1 MKLFKQIILCFLC
14 VSINARGMVP
24 DNASVPYFWEV
35 IPGYGVAASIVG
47 GAAKMGGFVAK
58 GLTNYALKPVVK
70 TALNWSPYGA
80 SFFLGKY
87 LTERYNAY
95 DNCDRAKGN
104 FFNTREIPIKSS
116 KKEHGNTD
124 LKKQSNNF
132 GKTLLLMGASA
143 VVPLLL
149 TKYSGMIAGD
159 NGSGDSLVAM
169 LPGKHLIVPV
179 KYLKALAWH
188 AGLFYCGSYVSKDNA
203 A

>member
-1 MKLFKQIILCFLC
+1 MKFFKQIILCFLC

-47 GAAKMGGFVAK
+47 GAAKVGGFVAK
-58 GLTNYALKPVVK
+58 GLTNYALKPVAK
-70 TALNWSPYGA
+70 KALWASPYGA

-87 LTERYNAY
+87 LTEQYNAY
-95 DNCDRAKGN
+95 KNCEESEGY
-104 FFNTREIPIKSS
+104 FFNTRNVDIPYSEQ
-116 KKEHGNTD
+116 EHGDTGS
-124 LKKQSNNF
+124 KKQSNNF

-143 VVPLLL
+143 VIPLLL
-149 TKYSGMIAGD
+149 TKCSGMIAGD
-159 NGSGDSLVAM
+159 NGSGDSLVAV

-188 AGLFYCGSYVSKDNA
+188 AGLFYYGSYSA
-203 A
+203 QLFL